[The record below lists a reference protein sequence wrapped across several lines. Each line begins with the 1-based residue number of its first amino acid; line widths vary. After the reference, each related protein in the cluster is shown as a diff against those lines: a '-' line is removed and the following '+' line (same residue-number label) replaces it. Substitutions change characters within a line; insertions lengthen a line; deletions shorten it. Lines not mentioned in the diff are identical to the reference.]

1 MLFNSAAHASAKL
14 AVSLRSSFC
23 CNKCNVPTFI
33 SNARQFDC
41 SFVGPCLVNKRFAL
55 STHTHTHTHKK
66 KFKKKKRGR
75 KEKGNTISFGESILW
90 SFRHSLKLR
99 PSFTVAPTYAPFIS
113 SELDTGMLQLTI
125 KSSIWML

>member
-41 SFVGPCLVNKRFAL
+41 SFVGPCLVNKRFTL
-55 STHTHTHTHKK
+55 STHTHTHTHTKIKKNKK
-66 KFKKKKRGR
+66 KEGEKKK
-75 KEKGNTISFGESILW
+75 EIPYHLVN
-90 SFRHSLKLR
+90 
-99 PSFTVAPTYAPFIS
+99 PSSGVSDTV
-113 SELDTGMLQLTI
+113 
-125 KSSIWML
+125 